1 MPGGPYAPSAP
12 VLAGACSPLAWPC
25 VASTSGVRRLLWR
38 LFSPRSMDLPTQA
51 AARAGRQLVRLRDR
65 GYGHRRWPRRQ
76 RRASS
81 RPTPTP
87 TPTPTPNPNPTP
99 GTSSRPTRTS
109 ASAST
114 SRVRYWPPTQLLT
127 HRPLT
132 DCSRDPLAGGVT
144 CLSHSLTYVRADLL
158 TYFTASPD
166 RPAAVTPRG
175 VCPHP
180 RRAAR
185 PARHARR
192 VARRAASYL
201 LLTTHLL
208 PTY

>member
-1 MPGGPYAPSAP
+1 MPGVPGGPYAPSAP

-87 TPTPTPNPNPTP
+87 TPTPNPNPNLTPTP
-99 GTSSRPTRTS
+99 TRRASPRPHAPRGRAPLRAEAAFGRGLRRLQPGRLLRRVLCGEHGLLGTSCRANPAPTPS
-109 ASAST
+109 PA
-114 SRVRYWPPTQLLT
+114 PTPTPIPTKALALT
-127 HRPLT
+127 PT
-132 DCSRDPLAGGVT
+132 PTTA
-144 CLSHSLTYVRADLL
+144 LSLSQH
-158 TYFTASPD
+158 
-166 RPAAVTPRG
+166 
-175 VCPHP
+175 
-180 RRAAR
+180 
-185 PARHARR
+185 
-192 VARRAASYL
+192 
-201 LLTTHLL
+201 
-208 PTY
+208 